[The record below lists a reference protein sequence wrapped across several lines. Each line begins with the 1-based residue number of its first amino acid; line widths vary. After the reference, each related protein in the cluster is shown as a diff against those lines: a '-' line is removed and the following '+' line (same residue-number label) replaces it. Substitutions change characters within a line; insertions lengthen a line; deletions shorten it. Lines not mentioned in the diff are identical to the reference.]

1 MATNALDAYRGF
13 SYEVAELL
21 APNWERRRA
30 DVERICEPVRH
41 WMLRELAP
49 RPGDTVL
56 ELAAGT
62 GDTGFEAAKL
72 VGTEGSV
79 IVSDFSPAMVEAARR
94 RGAELDVTN
103 VDYRI
108 LDAEKIDL
116 GDDHVDGILC
126 RFAYMLMA
134 DQAAALAE
142 TRRVL
147 RQGGR
152 LALAVWGAPE
162 SNPFFALVGK
172 ALVQRGLMSPPEL
185 PPAPGLFAM
194 ASAERT
200 TAMLREAGFDE
211 VRFEEV
217 QAYFVLPD
225 ADEYFSIVA
234 DLAGPLAMA
243 LRKLSGAER
252 DSVRNDLEKSL
263 TPFAIEGG
271 YRLPSTV
278 LCAVAA

>member
-1 MATNALDAYRGF
+1 MATDALDAYRGF
-13 SYEVAELL
+13 SYEVAQLL

-30 DVERICEPVRH
+30 DVERICAPVRG

-49 RPGDTVL
+49 RPGATLL

-72 VGTEGSV
+72 IGNEGRV
-79 IVSDFSPAMVEAARR
+79 IVSDFSPAMVDAARR
-94 RGAELDVTN
+94 RGAELEVTN
-103 VDYRI
+103 VDYRV
-108 LDAEKIDL
+108 LDAERIDL
-116 GDDHVDGILC
+116 GDDHVDGIMC

-152 LALAVWGAPE
+152 LVLAVWGARE
-162 SNPFFALVGK
+162 SNPFFAMVAE
-172 ALVQRGLMSPPEL
+172 ALVQRGLMSPPEP

-194 ASAERT
+194 ASTERT
-200 TAMLREAGFDE
+200 TAMLQEAGFDD
-211 VRFEEV
+211 VRIEEV
-217 QAYFVLPD
+217 QAHFVLPD
-225 ADEYFSIVA
+225 ADEYVSIVA

-252 DSVRNDLEKSL
+252 EAVRDDLEKAL

-271 YRLPSTV
+271 YELPATV